1 MTPDGREGSDKCPIS
16 VLSWPGS
23 EHALSLYFQK
33 GEDTGGR
40 MYSEA
45 QPSSTDNDQTLLD
58 SGVLASGGRKPVCS
72 IWELLCHRESRR
84 GVFSTALAGTQICRD
99 CWTVWSFCSR
109 LGLCSLVC
117 VRGLGGGLDRVHT
130 HLCVWRWGGGL
141 RTLSL

>member
-1 MTPDGREGSDKCPIS
+1 
-16 VLSWPGS
+16 
-23 EHALSLYFQK
+23 
-33 GEDTGGR
+33 

-117 VRGLGGGLDRVHT
+117 VRGLGEGWIVCILT
-130 HLCVWRWGGGL
+130 CVCGGGEVVFAL
-141 RTLSL
+141 CRFS